1 MVELRRS
8 SRLANKKVTET
19 VENTTETIESEDAIK
34 RKKLKTDTTTSTKT
48 KTKENLNPGDDKP
61 EDAASEASTE
71 LEVGDEAPDVTLS
84 NQDGKDISLREVVS
98 KNKIVVI
105 FVYPRASTPGCTRQA
120 CGFRDNYTELKKHAA
135 VFGLSADNES
145 SQKRFQTKQN
155 LPYDLLCDPERKLI
169 GLLGAKKT
177 PKSGSIRS
185 HFVFFEG
192 KLRFK
197 RIKVSPEVSVRDS
210 KLEVLQLAEEL
221 ENRETQTAGGQEDK

>member
-19 VENTTETIESEDAIK
+19 VETTTETVEDASK
-34 RKKLKTDTTTSTKT
+34 RKKLKTEIKTETKT
-48 KTKENLNPGDDKP
+48 KQSPNPGDDKS

-71 LEVGDEAPDVTLS
+71 LEIGDEIPDVTLS
-84 NQDGKDISLREVVS
+84 NQDGENISLREVVS

-135 VFGLSADNES
+135 VFGLSADS
-145 SQKRFQTKQN
+145 APSQKKFQTKQN
-155 LPYDLLCDPERKLI
+155 LPYDLLCDPGRELI